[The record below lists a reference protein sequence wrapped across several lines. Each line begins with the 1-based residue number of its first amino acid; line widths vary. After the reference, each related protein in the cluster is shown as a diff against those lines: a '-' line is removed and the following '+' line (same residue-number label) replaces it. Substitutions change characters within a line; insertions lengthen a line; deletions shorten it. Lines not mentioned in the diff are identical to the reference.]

1 MKFAVLDLWIIGI
14 YCLGL
19 IGLATWVSR
28 DKGKEKTSEDYF
40 LAGRSL
46 PWWAI
51 GASLIAANIS
61 AEQIIGMSGQGYVV
75 GMAIATYELTAA
87 IALIVMAKYF
97 LPIFLEKKIYTMPQ
111 FLEQRFDKWVCLVLS
126 LFWVAVYIFINLTSV
141 LWLGS
146 LAINTLT
153 GLDIV
158 YGLWALVIF
167 SLAYSL
173 KGGLKAVALTDA
185 IQVAL
190 LIFGGLAVSFIA
202 LDKISNNQGFLEGFQ
217 ILINSVPEKFD
228 MILSK
233 DNPSYPDL
241 PGVWVLI
248 GGLWVAHFAYWGFN
262 QYITQRALGA
272 KSLPE
277 AQKGVMF
284 AAYLKLLMPFVV
296 VLPGICAVV
305 LIPQLDTP
313 DTAYPAMM
321 SLLPAGLL
329 GLTFAALIAAI
340 VSSLASMTNSVST
353 IFTMDIYKQF
363 LSQEVNERKL
373 VVVGRNVALISIV
386 IAALCAQ
393 PLLGNLESAFQYIQ
407 NFTGFFTPGIL
418 VIFLVALFWKKATSL
433 SVLVAALASLI
444 LSIGMFFLAPDDF
457 PFQHRMGIVFLVTG
471 FLCYMTALVQGYSD
485 QEKAVD
491 LSSINFK
498 TSRSFNISTGLIL
511 IVLVAVYTLWW

>member
-1 MKFAVLDLWIIGI
+1 MQFATLDIWIIGF
-14 YCLGL
+14 YCVGL
-19 IGLATWVSR
+19 IALATWVSK
-28 DKGKEKTSEDYF
+28 DNGKDKTSEDYF

-153 GLDIV
+153 GFEIS
-158 YGLWALVIF
+158 YGLWALVLL

-185 IQVAL
+185 IQVFL
-190 LIFGGLAVSFIA
+190 LIFGGLAVSYIA
-202 LDKISNNQGFLEGFQ
+202 LDKISGNSGVVEGFS
-217 ILINSVPEKFD
+217 ILMNSIPDKFD

-233 DNPSYPDL
+233 DNPSYSDL

-272 KSLPE
+272 KSIKE

-284 AAYLKLLMPFVV
+284 AAYLKLLMPLVI
-296 VLPGICAVV
+296 VLPGICAAILFPV
-305 LIPQLDTP
+305 LEKSDQ
-313 DTAYPAMM
+313 AYPTMM
-321 SLLPAGLL
+321 SLLPNGLL

-340 VSSLASMTNSVST
+340 VSSLASMTNSIST
-353 IFTMDIYKQF
+353 IFTMDIY
-363 LSQEVNERKL
+363 RKFSKNH
-373 VVVGRNVALISIV
+373 VSESKLISIGRNTV
-386 IAALCAQ
+386 IVSLLIAVIVAK
-393 PLLGNLESAFQYIQ
+393 PLLGSFDSIFQYIQ
-407 NFTGFFTPGIL
+407 NFTGLFTPGIL
-418 VIFLVALFWKKATSL
+418 VIFLVALFWNKATTL
-433 SVLVAALASLI
+433 STLVAAISSLV
-444 LSIGMFFLAPDDF
+444 LSVVISFTF
-457 PFQHRMGIVFLVTG
+457 PELPYIHRMGIVFFISG
-471 FLCYMTALVQGYSD
+471 FACYMTALIQGY
-485 QEKAVD
+485 QVQAKAID
-491 LSSINFK
+491 LNGIDFT
-498 TSRSFNISTGLIL
+498 TSRSFNINTI
-511 IVLVAVYTLWW
+511 IVVSVLAFIYITFA

>member
-1 MKFAVLDLWIIGI
+1 
-14 YCLGL
+14 
-19 IGLATWVSR
+19 
-28 DKGKEKTSEDYF
+28 
-40 LAGRSL
+40 
-46 PWWAI
+46 
-51 GASLIAANIS
+51 
-61 AEQIIGMSGQGYVV
+61 MSGQGYVV

-296 VLPGICAVV
+296 VLPGICAVI

>member
-190 LIFGGLAVSFIA
+190 LIFGGLTVSFIA

-233 DNPSYPDL
+233 DNPSYSDL

-296 VLPGICAVV
+296 VLPGICAVI

-363 LSQEVNERKL
+363 LTQEVNERKL

-485 QEKAVD
+485 QEKAIN
-491 LSSINFK
+491 LSSIG
-498 TSRSFNISTGLIL
+498 FNISTGVIL
-511 IVLVAVYTLWW
+511 IVLIAVYTLWW

>member
-1 MKFAVLDLWIIGI
+1 MQFATLDIWIIGF
-14 YCLGL
+14 YCVGL
-19 IGLATWVSR
+19 IALATWVSK
-28 DKGKEKTSEDYF
+28 DNGKDKTSEDYF

-153 GLDIV
+153 GFEIS
-158 YGLWALVIF
+158 YGLWALVLL

-185 IQVAL
+185 IQVFL
-190 LIFGGLAVSFIA
+190 LIFGGLAVSYIA
-202 LDKISNNQGFLEGFQ
+202 LDKISDNSGVVEGFT
-217 ILINSVPEKFD
+217 ILINSIPDKFD

-233 DNPSYPDL
+233 DNPSYSDL

-272 KSLPE
+272 RSLPE

-284 AAYLKLLMPFVV
+284 AAFLKLLMPIVV

-305 LIPQLDTP
+305 LIPQLDSP

-321 SLLPAGLL
+321 GLLPSGLL

-363 LSQEVNERKL
+363 LSEQVDERKL

-386 IAALCAQ
+386 VAALCAQ

-444 LSIGMFFLAPDDF
+444 LSIAMFMFAPDDF

-471 FLCYMTALVQGYSD
+471 FLCYMTALVQGYTV

-491 LSSINFK
+491 LNSINFQ
-498 TSRSFNISTGLIL
+498 TSKGFNISTLVILVIL
-511 IVLVAVYTLWW
+511 IVIYSVWW

>member
-1 MKFAVLDLWIIGI
+1 MQFATLDIWIIGF
-14 YCLGL
+14 YCVGL
-19 IGLATWVSR
+19 IALATWVSK
-28 DKGKEKTSEDYF
+28 DNGKDKTSEDYF

-153 GLDIV
+153 GFEIS
-158 YGLWALVIF
+158 YGLWALVLL

-185 IQVAL
+185 IQVFL
-190 LIFGGLAVSFIA
+190 LIFGGLAVSYIA
-202 LDKISNNQGFLEGFQ
+202 LDKISGNSGVVEGFT
-217 ILINSVPEKFD
+217 ILINSIPDKFD

-233 DNPSYPDL
+233 DNPSYSDL

-284 AAYLKLLMPFVV
+284 AAFLKLLMPLVV
-296 VLPGICAVV
+296 VLPGICAII
-305 LIPQLDTP
+305 LIPNLESP

-321 SLLPAGLL
+321 SLLPTGLL

-363 LSQEVNERKL
+363 LSSEVNEGKL

-386 IAALCAQ
+386 VAALCAQ

-444 LSIGMFFLAPDDF
+444 LSIGMFLFAPNDF

-471 FLCYMTALVQGYSD
+471 FLCYMTALVQGYTD
-485 QEKAVD
+485 QEKAID
-491 LSSINFK
+491 LNTVSFK
-498 TSRSFNISTGLIL
+498 TSKGFNISTG
-511 IVLVAVYTLWW
+511 IVLFVLIFIYSLWW

>member
-296 VLPGICAVV
+296 VLPGICAVI
-305 LIPQLDTP
+305 LIPQLETP